1 MFKMETIVIE
11 TEYNV
16 LNTTNTRIYT
26 SVNFD
31 SIPDELKKDDQW
43 VLWKLEPND
52 TGKMT
57 KVPYNKNGFKAKSN
71 DSSTWMTFEDAY
83 AAYIQSPEEYSGLGF
98 MFSESDEFIGF
109 DLDDVRNPITGEF
122 NPGILDEIMSLESYA
137 EISQSGEGVHVIA
150 IGKVPGPRRRNNG
163 REMYDSGQF
172 FVVTGNHISGTPLTI
187 NEAPEEAILEI
198 YSKIDS
204 SSTKD
209 TEELSPRLRDKAVI
223 EKCEN
228 AANGKLFEQLYNGD
242 WRAVGRYPSQSEAD
256 LALCNLLA
264 AQTRDPKQIGRIFS
278 GSGLYRDKWDRDD
291 YKDWTISKAL
301 EDVKPMGTNPRDKYF
316 EGSRFVVKSLADE
329 ILEEEYFITLADTGE
344 LYHYD
349 EGVYR
354 LGGEN
359 LIKSIAQEKLGHQF
373 RRNSIAEVLDY
384 IKIET
389 SADRSSI
396 NRESHIINLNNG
408 LYDLRTDEFKPHS
421 PAILSTIRI
430 PVGYNPEAK
439 CPNIDK
445 FLSEVVSPEDKQLLI
460 EWAGYC
466 LIPDNRIQKAVM
478 LIGNG
483 SNGKSVFLEL
493 LTQFIGEQN
502 ASSESLQD
510 LDSNRFSAANL
521 YGKLINV
528 HPDLSRMKISEGS
541 MFRNLCGGDRIRAER
556 KFEGA
561 FNFENTAR
569 LIFAANNLPPAKYID
584 YAFCRRWILID
595 FPNTFEGENVDI
607 QLIDKLT
614 TPSELS
620 GLLNLALAALK
631 SLRVS
636 GKFSYDKS
644 VDDVMRMYQINSN
657 SVAAFVDECVEF
669 GDEDTSKRALYDAY
683 QEWCQ
688 TNDIKPVAENIFG
701 KGLKELEF
709 ADYRDTTGNRRYYW
723 AGVSIVSME

>member
-1 MFKMETIVIE
+1 MTINIKMVPQVLR
-11 TEYNV
+11 EYN
-16 LNTTNTRIYT
+16 
-26 SVNFD
+26 
-31 SIPDELKKDDQW
+31 QW
-43 VLWKLEPND
+43 VLWKLEQND
-52 TGKMT
+52 DGRNT
-57 KVPYNKNGFKAKSN
+57 KVPYNKNGFNAKST

-83 AAYIQSPEEYSGLGF
+83 AAYIQSPEVYSGLGF
-98 MFSESDEFIGF
+98 VFSKDDPFIGF
-109 DLDDVRNPITGEF
+109 DWDHVRDPTTGEF
-122 NPGILDEIMSLESYA
+122 KAGILDEIVSLASYA

-163 REMYDSGQF
+163 REMYDHDRF
-172 FVVTGNHISGTPLTI
+172 FVVTGNHISETPLTI
-187 NEAPEEAILEI
+187 NEAPEEAVWDI
-198 YSKIDS
+198 YCKIDS
-204 SSTKD
+204 SANKD
-209 TEELSPRLRDKAVI
+209 SEELGPRLTDDEVI
-223 EKCEN
+223 GKCKN
-228 AANGKLFEQLYNGD
+228 AANGKLFEQLYIGN
-242 WRAVGRYPSQSEAD
+242 WVSVGKYPSQSEAD

-264 AQTRDPKQIGRIFS
+264 AQTRDPKQIDRIFS
-278 GSGLYRDKWDRDD
+278 GSGLCRDKWDRDD
-291 YKDWTISKAL
+291 YKDLTISKAL
-301 EDVKPMGTNPRDKYF
+301 EDVKPVGTNPRDNYF
-316 EGSRFVVKSLADE
+316 EGSRFVVKLLADE
-329 ILEEEYFITLADTGE
+329 ILEEEHFITLADTGE

-349 EGVYR
+349 EGVYW

-359 LIKSIAQEKLGHQF
+359 LIRSIAQEKLGHQS
-373 RRNSIAEVLDY
+373 RRNYVAEVLDY

-421 PAILSTIRI
+421 PDVLSTIRI
-430 PVGYNPEAK
+430 PVDYNPAAK

-445 FLSEVVSPEDKQLLI
+445 FLSEVVRPEDKQLLI

-466 LIPDNRIQKAVM
+466 LIPDTRMQKAVM

-493 LTQFIGEQN
+493 LTQFIGEEN

-528 HPDLSRMKISEGS
+528 HPDLSRMKISEDS
-541 MFRNLCGGDRIRAER
+541 VFKILCGGDRIRGEK
-556 KFEGA
+556 KFGDA
-561 FNFENTAR
+561 FTFANKAR
-569 LIFAANNLPPAKYID
+569 LTFAANNLPPVRHID
-584 YAFCRRWILID
+584 HAFCRRWVLIE

-607 QLIDKLT
+607 HLIDKLT
-614 TPSELS
+614 TPGELS

-631 SLRVS
+631 SLHKMK
-636 GKFSYDKS
+636 KFSYDKS
-644 VDDVMRMYQINSN
+644 VDDVKRMYQINSN
-657 SVAAFVDECVEF
+657 SVAAFVDECVEY
-669 GDEDTSKRALYDAY
+669 GAEDTPKRALYDAY

-709 ADYRDTTGNRRYYW
+709 TDYRDTTGNRGYYW
-723 AGVSIVSME
+723 EGVSIVYME

>member
-1 MFKMETIVIE
+1 MKFNITMIPQVLKD
-11 TEYNV
+11 YN
-16 LNTTNTRIYT
+16 
-26 SVNFD
+26 
-31 SIPDELKKDDQW
+31 QW
-43 VLWKLEPND
+43 VLWKLEQND
-52 TGKMT
+52 DGRNT

-109 DLDDVRNPITGEF
+109 DWDHVRNPTTGEF
-122 NPGILDEIMSLESYA
+122 KAGILDEIVSLESYA
-137 EISQSGEGVHVIA
+137 EISQSGEGAHVIA
-150 IGKVPGPRRRNNG
+150 YGKVPGPRRRNNG

-198 YSKIDS
+198 YSKIE
-204 SSTKD
+204 SSTSAKN
-209 TEELSPRLRDKAVI
+209 TEELSQRLTDEAVI
-223 EKCEN
+223 IKCKT
-228 AANGKLFEQLYNGD
+228 AANGKLFEQLYSGN
-242 WRAVGRYPSQSEAD
+242 WRAVGRYDTQSEAD

-264 AQTRDPKQIGRIFS
+264 AQTRDSKQIDRIFS

-291 YKDWTISKAL
+291 YKEGTISKAL
-301 EDVKPMGTNPRDKYF
+301 EDVKPVGTNPRDKYF
-316 EGSRFVVKSLADE
+316 EGSRFVVKLLADE
-329 ILEEEYFITLADTGE
+329 ILEEEHFITLADTGE

-359 LIKSIAQEKLGHQF
+359 LIRSIAQEKLGHQF
-373 RRNSIAEVLDY
+373 RRNYISEVLEY
-384 IKIET
+384 IKTET
-389 SADRSSI
+389 SVDRSSI
-396 NRESHIINLNNG
+396 NQESHIINLNNG

-421 PAILSTIRI
+421 PEVLSTIRI
-430 PVGYNPEAK
+430 PVEYDPEAK

-460 EWAGYC
+460 EWTGYC
-466 LIPDNRIQKAVM
+466 LIPDTRKQKAVM

-493 LTQFIGEQN
+493 LTQFIGEEN

-510 LDSNRFSAANL
+510 LDTNRFSVANL

-528 HPDLSRMKISEGS
+528 HPDLSRMKISESS

-556 KFEGA
+556 KFEDA
-561 FNFENTAR
+561 FSFENKAR
-569 LIFAANNLPPAKYID
+569 LIFAANNLPPVKDID

-607 QLIDKLT
+607 YLIDKLT
-614 TPSELS
+614 TPGELS

-631 SLRVS
+631 PILTSD
-636 GKFSYDKS
+636 KFSYDKS
-644 VDDVMRMYQINSN
+644 ADDVMRMYQINSN

-683 QEWCQ
+683 QKWCQ
-688 TNDIKPVAENIFG
+688 VNDIKPVAENIFG
-701 KGLKELEF
+701 KELKELEF
-709 ADYRDTTGNRRYYW
+709 TGYRDTTGNRGYYW

>member
-1 MFKMETIVIE
+1 MNIDINMIPQVLR
-11 TEYNV
+11 EYN
-16 LNTTNTRIYT
+16 
-26 SVNFD
+26 
-31 SIPDELKKDDQW
+31 QW
-43 VLWKLEPND
+43 VLWKLVQND
-52 TGKMT
+52 DGRNT
-57 KVPYNKNGFKAKSN
+57 KVPYNKNGYRARSN
-71 DSSTWMTFEDAY
+71 DSSTWMTFEDAH

-109 DLDDVRNPITGEF
+109 DWDHVRDPTTGEF
-122 NPGILDEIMSLESYA
+122 KAGILDEILSLESYA
-137 EISQSGEGVHVIA
+137 EISQSGEGAHVIA
-150 IGKVPGPRRRNNG
+150 KGKMPGNRTRKDG
-163 REMYDSGQF
+163 REMYDHDRF
-172 FVVTGNHISGTPLTI
+172 FVVTGNHISETPLTI
-187 NEAPEEAILEI
+187 NEAPEEAVWDI
-198 YSKIDS
+198 YCKIDS
-204 SSTKD
+204 SANKD
-209 TEELSPRLRDKAVI
+209 SEELGPRLRDDEI
-223 EKCEN
+223 IGKCKN
-228 AANGKLFEQLYNGD
+228 AANGKLFEQLYSGN
-242 WRAVGRYPSQSEAD
+242 WRAVSKYGSQSEAD

-264 AQTRDPKQIGRIFS
+264 AQTRDPKQIDRIFS

-291 YKDWTISKAL
+291 YKDGTISKAL
-301 EDVKPMGTNPRDKYF
+301 EDVKPVGTNPRDKYF
-316 EGSRFVVKSLADE
+316 EGNKFISKLLGDE
-329 ILEEEYFITLADTGE
+329 ILEDEHFFTLYDTRE

-354 LGGEN
+354 LGGES
-359 LIKSIAQEKLGHQF
+359 LIRTIALKKLGYEF
-373 RRNSIAEVLDY
+373 TKNRINEVVEY
-384 IKIET
+384 IKIATET
-389 SADRSSI
+389 NRDAI
-396 NRESHIINLNNG
+396 NRESHIINLSNG

-421 PAILSTIRI
+421 PAVLSTIRI
-430 PVGYNPEAK
+430 PVDYNPEAK

-493 LTQFIGEQN
+493 LTQFIGKEN
-502 ASSESLQD
+502 ASGESLQD

-541 MFRNLCGGDRIRAER
+541 MLRNLCGGDRIRAER

-561 FNFENTAR
+561 FNFENKAR

-584 YAFCRRWILID
+584 YAFCRRWILIE

-607 QLIDKLT
+607 YLIDKLT
-614 TPSELS
+614 TPGELS

-644 VDDVMRMYQINSN
+644 VDDVMRMYKINSN

-669 GDEDTSKRALYDAY
+669 GDEDTPKRALYNAY
-683 QEWCQ
+683 KEWCQ
-688 TNDIKPVAENIFG
+688 TNNIKPVAENIFG

-709 ADYRDTTGNRRYYW
+709 TDYRDTTGNRGYYW
-723 AGVSIVSME
+723 AGVSIESME